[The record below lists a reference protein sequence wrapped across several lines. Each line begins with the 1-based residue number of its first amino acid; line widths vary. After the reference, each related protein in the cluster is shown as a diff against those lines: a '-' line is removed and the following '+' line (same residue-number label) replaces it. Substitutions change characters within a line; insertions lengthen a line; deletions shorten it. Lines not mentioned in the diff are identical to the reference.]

1 MKAQLTGQFSPDV
14 QWWKRLSL
22 MLVVG
27 TLLYNLVEAGV
38 AIWSGYRAGSIA
50 LIGFG
55 LDAVIEAVAAS
66 ALLWRLWRGL
76 GDTTDQRLAILDRRV
91 HQVVGGTFLALAV
104 YIVGQSSWQL
114 WTQAVPEE
122 SIIGLALAVASTLIM
137 PLIAW
142 GKIRAAREI
151 GSRAL
156 EAEAKETLACAWL
169 SVALLVGLAAN
180 AALGWWWADPMAA
193 LAMVP
198 WIVSE
203 GLEGL
208 RASHGE

>member
-1 MKAQLTGQFSPDV
+1 MGTQLTGQSSPDI

-27 TLLYNLVEAGV
+27 TLVYNLVEAGV
-38 AIWSGYRAGSIA
+38 AIWSGYRADSIA

-76 GDTTDQRLAILDRRV
+76 GDTTDQRLATLDRRV
-91 HQVVGGTFLALAV
+91 HQVVGVTFLGLAV

-180 AALGWWWADPMAA
+180 AALGWWWADPVAA
-193 LAMVP
+193 LAMLP

-203 GLEGL
+203 GFEGL